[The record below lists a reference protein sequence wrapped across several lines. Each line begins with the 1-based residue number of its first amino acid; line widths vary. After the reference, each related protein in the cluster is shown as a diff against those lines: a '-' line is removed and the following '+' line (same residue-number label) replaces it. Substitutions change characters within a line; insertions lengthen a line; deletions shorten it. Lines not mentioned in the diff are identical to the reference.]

1 MKNLPAPED
10 VLKAENRIRGHIS
23 STPVLTSNG
32 LDNICGSELFFKC
45 ENLQKTGS
53 FKFRGASNAL
63 QMLQEEGLPKSVATH
78 SSGNHG
84 AALARAALE
93 RGVNAQI
100 VMPFN
105 APEVKQQAVQAYRGI
120 ITHCDSNLD
129 ARESTLKD
137 VLKKQEAEEVPP
149 YNDPRIIPGQG
160 TAALE
165 LCREIQDL
173 DLVVAPVG
181 GGGLLSGTALALQ
194 TEWPHIRLIGA
205 EPLNA
210 DDAKR
215 SFEAGKLIPAT
226 RTDTV
231 ADGLRTSLGDLT
243 FALIQK
249 HVETILTITE
259 EQILSATRLIWQRMK
274 MVVEPSGAVP
284 LAVVLNHQ
292 EVFRDKKVGVIL
304 SGGNFDPEF

>member
-1 MKNLPAPED
+1 M
-10 VLKAENRIRGHIS
+10 
-23 STPVLTSNG
+23 
-32 LDNICGSELFFKC
+32 
-45 ENLQKTGS
+45 
-53 FKFRGASNAL
+53 
-63 QMLQEEGLPKSVATH
+63 
-78 SSGNHG
+78 
-84 AALARAALE
+84 
-93 RGVNAQI
+93 
-100 VMPFN
+100 
-105 APEVKQQAVQAYRGI
+105 
-120 ITHCDSNLD
+120 
-129 ARESTLKD
+129 
-137 VLKKQEAEEVPP
+137 PP

-194 TEWPHIRLIGA
+194 TKWPHIRLIGA

-243 FALIQK
+243 CALIQK
-249 HVETILTITE
+249 YVETILTVTE

-292 EVFRDKKVGVIL
+292 EVFRGKKVGVIL
-304 SGGNFDPEF
+304 SGGNIDPVF